1 MDSVAPT
8 VGQPRNGVDVRV
20 KGDPIVRRLRQNEL
34 DRLVRSHRN
43 LKISALVTLLLVVPV
58 IVGLIAVG
66 VPVLVGPVV
75 GVGIGMLLLVPQR
88 RLLNELGLTNVE
100 AKQILQE
107 ERDRRAGVPKATR
120 RRPQS

>member
-1 MDSVAPT
+1 
-8 VGQPRNGVDVRV
+8 V
-20 KGDPIVRRLRQNEL
+20 KGDPIVRTLRQNEL

-66 VPVLVGPVV
+66 GPVLLGPVV

-88 RLLNELGLTNVE
+88 RLLTELGLTNVE

-107 ERDRRAGVPKATR
+107 ERDRRAGVAKATR